1 MTADELIGQVKFDER
16 GLVPVVTQDVTDN
29 AVLMMAWANAEAIRN
44 TFSSG
49 HATYWSRSRK
59 SLWVRGRPP
68 AISRTWR
75 RSCTTA
81 TSTRSCIASASR
93 APHATRGRGPVS
105 IAAHTG
111 EGEETNER

>member
-1 MTADELIGQVKFDER
+1 MTAEELIGQVKFDER

-59 SLWVRGRPP
+59 SLWVKGETSGHFQDVEEVLYDCDVDTILYRVRQQGP
-68 AISRTWR
+68 A
-75 RSCTTA
+75 C
-81 TSTRSCIASASR
+81 
-93 APHATRGRGPVS
+93 
-105 IAAHTG
+105 HTG
-111 EGEETNER
+111 ERTCFYRSAYRRGGGTE